1 MCVCV
6 SCVSDVSL
14 ANPCR
19 PINFLFSGD
28 LRISMGGL
36 LVWGMVAD
44 LAHGFGDGRFC
55 DMLPELSEMRGVGN
69 QVFLKSWNRP
79 RNF

>member
-1 MCVCV
+1 MV
-6 SCVSDVSL
+6 SNLCS
-14 ANPCR
+14 

-55 DMLPELSEMRGVGN
+55 DTIPRLSKIRGDRN
-69 QVFLKSWNRP
+69 QLFLKSRTGPKNV
-79 RNF
+79 